1 MLFAAQNYYGSAGK
15 RRAMKKSIFLPLIVL
30 LAAST
35 GLFAQIPAPEPDTL
49 SNPVQEGDPAVR
61 HLPPRLDYVE
71 DRQRITP
78 EEVPQPVKET
88 LESSAQY
95 TDWQKAMIYFDKNKE
110 EYVVEF
116 KEAGRT
122 TAYRFNK
129 EGRPVLE
136 E

>member
-1 MLFAAQNYYGSAGK
+1 
-15 RRAMKKSIFLPLIVL
+15 MKKAIFLPLILLL
-30 LAAST
+30 LAS
-35 GLFAQIPAPEPDTL
+35 GGIFAQTPVPDADTL

-61 HLPPRLDYVE
+61 HLPPRMDYIE

-78 EEVPQPVKET
+78 EEVPEPVKVT

-95 TDWQKAMIYFDKNKE
+95 TDWQKAMIFFDKNKE

-116 KEAGRT
+116 KEAGKT
-122 TAYRFNK
+122 TTYRLNK
-129 EGRPVLE
+129 EGRPILE

>member
-1 MLFAAQNYYGSAGK
+1 
-15 RRAMKKSIFLPLIVL
+15 MKKTIFLPLMVV
-30 LAAST
+30 
-35 GLFAQIPAPEPDTL
+35 LFASVGFAQTPVPDPDTV

-78 EEVPQPVKET
+78 EEVPEPVKET

-95 TDWQKAMIYFDKNKE
+95 SDWQKAMIFFDKNKQ

-116 KEAGRT
+116 KAAGAT
-122 TAYRFNK
+122 TTYRFNK
-129 EGRPVLE
+129 EGKPILE
-136 E
+136 D